1 MESAAHQLLTFGT
14 LLILALLA
22 EAVGRHTRLPRI
34 SLLVLLGFVLGP
46 AVLDYI
52 DPLSSRAFEFIAV
65 LALSMVG
72 FLVGGKLSRKLFH
85 RSGWLILRLSVAQAL
100 ITFSVVCAGL
110 VLVSVPLELALV
122 MGALATATDPAATMD
137 AIKQARAK
145 GRFASALTG
154 VVAVDDAWGLIIFSI
169 VVLAVQLMSLGA
181 VDHSPLLVAAREVL
195 GAIALGVGLGLPMA
209 LLSGRIKKGQPLLME
224 ATGMVMVC
232 AGLAVALH
240 VSYLLACV
248 AMGITVTN
256 FARHHKRPFHAV
268 EEIEWPFLAL
278 FFLFS
283 GAYLTTQAL
292 GAAGLLLGAYLILR
306 IGGRIAGGWLVSLR
320 AGDDANLARW
330 MGVAMLPQ
338 AGVAMAMAFQAST
351 IFPELKDSVLPTVI
365 AATAVFE
372 FIGPLATRWALANTQ
387 DQPAT
392 PQSLGREETLT
403 GNRNTS
409 NKTTGKTT
417 RKSPGKPGTDTSS

>member
-1 MESAAHQLLTFGT
+1 MESAAHQMLVFGT

-22 EAVGRHTRLPRI
+22 EALGRRTRLPRI

-52 DPLSSRAFEFIAV
+52 DPIHSPGFEFVAV

-72 FLVGGKLSRKLFH
+72 FLVGGKLSRKLFR
-85 RSGWLILRLSVAQAL
+85 RSGWLILRLSAGQAVV
-100 ITFSVVCAGL
+100 TFTVVTLGL
-110 VLVSVPLELALV
+110 LLLSVPTDLALV

-145 GRFASALTG
+145 GRFPSALTG
-154 VVAVDDAWGLIIFSI
+154 VVAVDDAWGLIIFAI
-169 VVLAVQLMSLGA
+169 VVLVIQLMSSGA
-181 VDHSPLLVAAREVL
+181 VDHFPLLHAAREL
-195 GAIALGVGLGLPMA
+195 FGAIALGVGLGLPMA
-209 LLSGRIKKGQPLLME
+209 LLSGRIKKGQPTLME

-283 GAYLTTQAL
+283 GAYLTAEAL
-292 GAAGLLLGAYLILR
+292 GAAGLLLMAY
-306 IGGRIAGGWLVSLR
+306 IGLRIAGRLSGGWVTSLG
-320 AGDDANLARW
+320 AGDDASFSRW

-338 AGVAMAMAFQAST
+338 AGVAMAMAFQASAL
-351 IFPELKDSVLPTVI
+351 FPSLKDSLLPTVI

-372 FIGPLATRWALANTQ
+372 FIGPLATRWALSRNQ
-387 DQPAT
+387 ET
-392 PQSLGREETLT
+392 P
-403 GNRNTS
+403 
-409 NKTTGKTT
+409 
-417 RKSPGKPGTDTSS
+417 SSAPPL